1 MFVGNNVEKPRMIKK
16 LNLGMIVLIGILIQS
31 CDPTYPVSIK
41 NDSGTEIIV
50 DAKLTN
56 RFYPGLTTTYIADEN
71 NRLQFKVESGQE
83 FQCGMTIGGL
93 RDDLPFTDLK
103 IYTGKDTIIAK
114 NINEVLNLFDKNW
127 IGNLKTPYTLTVE

>member
-1 MFVGNNVEKPRMIKK
+1 MRKK
-16 LNLGMIVLIGILIQS
+16 LNIGIIILIGILIQS
-31 CDPTYPVSIK
+31 CDPTYPVLIK

-56 RFYPGLTTTYIADEN
+56 NFYPGLTTTYIADEN

-93 RDDLPFTDLK
+93 KDDLPFSDLK
-103 IYTGKDTIIAK
+103 IFTQKDTIIAK
-114 NINEVLNLFDKNW
+114 NRNEVLNLFDRNW